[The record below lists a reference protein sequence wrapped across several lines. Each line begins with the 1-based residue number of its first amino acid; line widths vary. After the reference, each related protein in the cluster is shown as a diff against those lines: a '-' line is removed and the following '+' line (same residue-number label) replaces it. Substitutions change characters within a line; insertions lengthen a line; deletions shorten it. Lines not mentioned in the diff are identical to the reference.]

1 MTTAATFRP
10 MCPPVP
16 GRELMIG
23 ALEFGQVGLLPQG
36 GCDACVGGKHEGIYA
51 ASSSLQAE

>member
-10 MCPPVP
+10 MCPTVP

-23 ALEFGQVGLLPQG
+23 ALVVGQVGLLLRG

-51 ASSSLQAE
+51 ASSSLQAK

>member
-10 MCPPVP
+10 MCPTVP

-23 ALEFGQVGLLPQG
+23 ALGVGQVGLLLRG

-51 ASSSLQAE
+51 ASLSLQAE

>member
-1 MTTAATFRP
+1 
-10 MCPPVP
+10 MCPLVP

-23 ALEFGQVGLLPQG
+23 ALVVGQVGLLLRG
-36 GCDACVGGKHEGIYA
+36 GYDACVGGKHEGIYA